1 MDESLT
7 TLEITVHKSHLVTI
21 GERLYSEGFEL
32 LRELVNN
39 AYDADATEVHVTIMP
54 DEVTVED
61 NGSGMDLEGLRQY
74 FNIGSPHKRMRRT
87 SPRFGRDRIGEFGI
101 GKFASLSAA
110 RYFEVSTK
118 QGAFQ
123 ATVIFDKAV
132 WEKAGT
138 SWALPLRRET
148 ADPQR
153 PEGTRVILRQLT
165 KHFDVAEVEER
176 LIETIPIRAPDFS
189 VFLNGKLLAAR
200 PVPGQRLPFLEG
212 TPYGMV
218 HGEIIVVPTSHASM
232 VEAGIACKVKQVLV
246 RREFFSIAS
255 WGALAARIVGEAHAD
270 FLPLTSDRNDFIRDG
285 AEYRAFQAVM
295 EVVIARLRPEVDR
308 LVDLKESRRS
318 GQILYDVLE
327 RLKEALLRNPACCP
341 ETLLPLAQE
350 AAPYGQPGAV
360 PQARERAAAPEQTS
374 STASSAPPTPKR
386 PRARRPQVK
395 ALTPSAVIRRLKLGH
410 QGLSCC
416 IDHFGNEAPECHT
429 EGGVVYLNRDH
440 PLHRQFAKDR
450 RAYLLYL
457 ARLLTQ
463 EIALMKQPRS
473 PRQAFERQSRLLRDA
488 FCDMEDGAS
497 AMRASGDPASGK

>member
-1 MDESLT
+1 MDERLT

-39 AYDADATEVHVTIMP
+39 AYDADATEVRVTVAP
-54 DEVTVED
+54 DQVVVED
-61 NGSGMDLEGLRQY
+61 NGSGMNLEGLRQY
-74 FNIGSPHKRMRRT
+74 FNIGSPQKRMRRT
-87 SPRFGRDRIGEFGI
+87 SPRFSRDRIGEFGI

-118 QGAFQ
+118 QGTFQ

-132 WEKAGT
+132 WEEAGA
-138 SWALPLRRET
+138 SWALPLRHET

-153 PEGTRVILRQLT
+153 PDGTRVILRQLT

-176 LIETIPIRAPDFS
+176 LIETIPIRAPTFS
-189 VFLNGKLLAAR
+189 VFLNGKPLAAR
-200 PVPGQRLPFLEG
+200 PVPGQRLAFLEG

-218 HGEIIVVPTSHASM
+218 HGEMIVVPTSHASM

-246 RREFFSIAS
+246 RREFFSLAS

-270 FLPLTSDRNDFIRDG
+270 FLPLTSDRNDFIRDSP
-285 AEYRAFQAVM
+285 AYLAFQGIM
-295 EVVIARLRPEVDR
+295 ESVIARLRPEVDR
-308 LVDLKESRRS
+308 LVNLKESRRS

-327 RLKEALLRNPACCP
+327 RLKEALIRNPACCP
-341 ETLLPLAQE
+341 ETLLPIAQE

-360 PQARERAAAPEQTS
+360 PDAHGRTAATDQTS
-374 STASSAPPTPKR
+374 STASSAPPRKR
-386 PRARRPQVK
+386 PRTRRPQVK

-416 IDHFGNEAPECHT
+416 IDHFGSEAPECHT

-450 RAYLLYL
+450 RAYVLYL

-488 FCDMEDGAS
+488 FCNMG
-497 AMRASGDPASGK
+497 